1 MRDPTGTNRELLE
14 ENDALRQKIKELE
27 CSETER
33 KRALEELAIIR
44 RRLCRAEIISRSGN
58 WEFDLKLKR
67 VFASEG
73 ARKIYG
79 IRDGEWTIPEV
90 QKVPLPEYRDL
101 LDQALLELVQE
112 GRLYDVEF
120 KIRRP
125 DTGEI
130 ADIHS
135 VAEYD
140 PQRTVVFGIL
150 QDITERKRAE
160 EELRWKTALL
170 EAQLNTSIDG
180 ILVVDEN
187 HKRILSNRR
196 FVELWNI
203 PEPLIHEA
211 DDATLL
217 SHVVGKLKNPEKFLE
232 KVEYLYEHPQE
243 TSQDEIEFKNGMV
256 LDRYSG
262 PVVDENG
269 HSYGRIWVFRDITKR
284 KQAEEGLLSK
294 NQQLLDI
301 INFLPDATLVIDR
314 KDRVIA
320 WNKAMEDMT
329 GIKAE
334 EMLRKDH
341 YEYTIPFYGEKRPIL
356 ADMALHPEKMA
367 EGHYTAL
374 RQASNILFGEA
385 FAPFLPAGEVHL
397 SATASVLRNARG
409 EAIAA
414 IECIRDITEHK
425 RIEARLNRAEK
436 MEALGTLAG
445 GVAHDLNNVL
455 GVLVGYSE
463 LLVEKL
469 PENDP
474 LKNYAQHILKSS
486 ERGASIIQDLLTMA
500 RRGVSVSDV
509 VNLNKVVTDYL
520 ESPEHEK
527 LQSYHRCI
535 QVQVEL
541 ADDLL
546 NIKGSPVHLG
556 KTVMN
561 LVSNA
566 AEAISGRGTISI
578 RTENR
583 YLDYAIDGYDTM
595 QEGDY
600 AVLSVSDTGAGI
612 PAKDIGKIFEPFYT
626 KKVMGRSGT
635 GLGLAVVWGTMK
647 DHQGYIDVKSGEG
660 AGSTFTLYFPV
671 TREGLLKER
680 EKRDAA
686 SYRGR
691 GESILVI
698 DDMEFQRELAKNLLK
713 SLNYEIHTVSSGEEA
728 VSYLR
733 HHDADL
739 LLLDMIMDPGIDG
752 LETFRRIREIKPDQ
766 KAIIVSGFA
775 ETERVREAQELG
787 AGEYVRKPYSL
798 EKIGL
803 AIRKELDRK

>member
-1 MRDPTGTNRELLE
+1 MHDPSGTNRELLE
-14 ENDALRQKIKELE
+14 ENDALRRKIKELE
-27 CSETER
+27 FSEAER
-33 KRALEELAIIR
+33 RRALGELDVIKC
-44 RRLCRAEIISRSGN
+44 RLSRAEIISRSGN

-79 IRDGEWTIPEV
+79 ISEREWTIPEV
-90 QKVPLPEYRDL
+90 QKVPLPEYRGL
-101 LDQALLELVQE
+101 LDQALLELVQK
-112 GRLYDVEF
+112 GRPYDVEF

-140 PQRTVVFGIL
+140 PHRKVVFGIL

-170 EAQLNTSIDG
+170 EAQVNTSIDG
-180 ILVVDEN
+180 ILVVDGN
-187 HKRILSNRR
+187 HKRILSNRQ

-203 PEPLIHEA
+203 PEYLIHEA

-217 SHVVGKLKNPEKFLE
+217 SHVVSMLKDPGEFLE
-232 KVEYLYEHPQE
+232 KVGYLYEHPHE
-243 TSQDEIEFKNGMV
+243 TSQDEIEFKSGKV
-256 LDRYSG
+256 LDRYSA
-262 PVVDENG
+262 PVADEKG
-269 HSYGRIWVFRDITKR
+269 HSYGRIWVFRDITER
-284 KQAEEGLLSK
+284 KQAEEALMSK

-314 KDRVIA
+314 KNRVIA
-320 WNKAMEDMT
+320 WNKAMETMT
-329 GIKAE
+329 GVKAE
-334 EMLRKDH
+334 EMLGKDH
-341 YEYTIPFYGEKRPIL
+341 YEYAIPFYGERRPIL
-356 ADMALHPEKMA
+356 VDMALGPVKMKDS
-367 EGHYTAL
+367 HYTAL
-374 RQASNILFGEA
+374 RQAGSILFGEA
-385 FAPFLPAGEVHL
+385 YAPALPAGEVFL
-397 SATASVLRNARG
+397 SATASVLRNSRG

-469 PENDP
+469 QQKDP

-527 LQSYHRCI
+527 LQSYHEKIR
-535 QVQVEL
+535 VKVEL

-566 AEAISGRGTISI
+566 AEAIPGAGTISI

-583 YLDYAIDGYDTM
+583 YLDYAIDGYDNL

-600 AVLSVSDTGAGI
+600 ALLSVSDTGVGI

-647 DHQGYIDVKSGEG
+647 DHHGYIDVKSGEG

-671 TREGLLKER
+671 TREGLLRER
-680 EKRDAA
+680 EKRDIA
-686 SYRGR
+686 SYKGR

-698 DDMEFQRELAKNLLK
+698 DDMEFQRELADNLLTN
-713 SLNYEIHTVSSGEEA
+713 LNYEVHTVSSGEEA

-733 HHDADL
+733 THQADL

-766 KAIIVSGFA
+766 KAVIVSGFA
-775 ETERVREAQELG
+775 ETERVGKAQELG

-798 EKIGL
+798 ERIGL
-803 AIRKELDRK
+803 AIRRELDRK